1 MPRHTVIA
9 IGAAL
14 LAAAFVVVELRMD
27 EPWANGVLFL
37 VAAVPA
43 AALLAAGL
51 REPPLADRPRAGA
64 SALLLGGLAVF
75 AFADFRLLQLLGRD
89 DAFDAPR
96 SLTVFFV
103 LLTAVA
109 LLAAARSRSA
119 ACLLVGAA
127 AFGGT
132 VLAAVRWIFDTENI
146 ASYRPALLALAVL
159 FAAAA
164 WAIRARARHR
174 DVLVDA
180 AGLSIL
186 VLAQLGGGLFFGFG
200 DGLPDFWEAVV
211 LAGGLA
217 LVAYAALTRAPGP
230 GVLALLILAAF
241 SALVGI
247 EREFG
252 FEGEEAADEASLVGW
267 PLVLLAGGL
276 AALAYGLTRRRDDD
290 GAQPPPR
297 EDPGDVT
304 REVRV

>member
-1 MPRHTVIA
+1 MPRHAVIA
-9 IGAAL
+9 VGAAL
-14 LAAAFVVVELRMD
+14 LALAFVVVELRMD
-27 EPWANGVLFL
+27 DPWATGVLFL

-51 REPPLADRPRAGA
+51 REPPLGDRPRAGA

-75 AFADFRLLQLLGRD
+75 AFADYRLLQLLGRD

-103 LLTAVA
+103 LLTAAA
-109 LLAAARSRSA
+109 LLAAFRSRSA
-119 ACLLVGAA
+119 ACLLVGAL

-146 ASYRPALLALAVL
+146 ASYRPALLVLAVL

-164 WAIRARARHR
+164 WAIRARPRHR

-186 VLAQLGGGLFFGFG
+186 VLAQLGGGLFLGLG
-200 DGLPDFWEAVV
+200 DGLPDAWEAGV

-217 LVAYAALTRAPGP
+217 LVGYAALTRAPGP

-241 SALVGI
+241 SSLVAI
-247 EREFG
+247 EQELVLD
-252 FEGEEAADEASLVGW
+252 GEEPADEQSLVGW
-267 PLVLLAGGL
+267 PLILLAGGV

-290 GAQPPPR
+290 TGSPPPR
-297 EDPGDVT
+297 EDPADVT

>member
-1 MPRHTVIA
+1 MPRHAVIA

-14 LAAAFVVVELRMD
+14 LAVAFVVVELRMD
-27 EPWANGVLFL
+27 DAWANGVLFL

-51 REPPLADRPRAGA
+51 REPPLGDRPRAGA

-119 ACLLVGAA
+119 ACLLVGAI

-146 ASYRPALLALAVL
+146 ASYRPALLVLAVL

-164 WAIRARARHR
+164 WAIRARPRHR

-200 DGLPDFWEAVV
+200 EGLPDFWEAVV
-211 LAGGLA
+211 LAGALA
-217 LVAYAALTRAPGP
+217 LVLYAAVTRAPGP
-230 GVLALLILAAF
+230 GLLALLLLAAF
-241 SALVGI
+241 AGLVGFN
-247 EREFG
+247 ERG
-252 FEGEEAADEASLVGW
+252 IVEEDDPGDASLVGW

-276 AALAYGLTRRRDDD
+276 AALAYGLTRRGDDH
-290 GAQPPPR
+290 GPPPPRR